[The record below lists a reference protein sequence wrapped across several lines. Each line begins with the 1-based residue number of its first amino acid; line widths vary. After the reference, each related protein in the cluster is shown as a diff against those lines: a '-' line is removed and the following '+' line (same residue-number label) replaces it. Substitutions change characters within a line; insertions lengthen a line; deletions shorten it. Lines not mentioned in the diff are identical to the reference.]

1 MTKILFILLTTYTVN
16 FWSNTDETKL
26 LDTQQVVEHENAV
39 QPNDPDSVC
48 FKFTGWDGNFS
59 DVQSDLNI
67 HATYVQYKY
76 ILSIDSESGMS
87 NGTIVAEDPY
97 AFNESGMIMDIPCG
111 TTVSVRAVPKDG
123 YKLSEWYQN
132 GVKLNTK
139 ATTIDIILDES
150 TVQEGNIVI
159 YAIFEEDSQTG
170 VESQVRPAS
179 AISIQKMLRNGM
191 LFIEQNGKI
200 YNALGQP
207 VVVK

>member
-1 MTKILFILLTTYTVN
+1 MAQLLFILLTTYTVK

-48 FKFTGWDGNFS
+48 YKFIGWDGNFS
-59 DVQSDLNI
+59 DVQSDLDI
-67 HATYVQYKY
+67 HATYEQYEY

-87 NGTIVAEDPY
+87 NGTIVAEAPY
-97 AFNESGMIMDIPCG
+97 AFDESGMIMDIPCG

-132 GVKLNTK
+132 GVKLDTT

-159 YAIFEEDSQTG
+159 YAIFEEDSHTS
-170 VESQVRPAS
+170 VEP
-179 AISIQKMLRNGM
+179 ISGNLSPVTLKHLFNGM
-191 LFIEQNGKI
+191 LFIERNGKI
-200 YNALGQP
+200 YNAQGAEIR
-207 VVVK
+207 

>member
-1 MTKILFILLTTYTVN
+1 MAQWLFILLTTYTVN
-16 FWSNTDETKL
+16 FWSNADETEL

-39 QPNDPDSVC
+39 QPSDPDSVC
-48 FKFTGWDGNFS
+48 YKFIGWDVNFS
-59 DVQSDLNI
+59 DVQSNLNI
-67 HATYVQYKY
+67 HAMYEQYKY

-87 NGTIVAEDPY
+87 NGTIVAEAPY
-97 AFNESGMIMDIPCG
+97 AFDESGMIMDIPCG

-139 ATTIDIILDES
+139 ATTIDIILDEF

-191 LFIEQNGKI
+191 LFIERNGRI
-200 YNALGQP
+200 YDAQGKL
-207 VVVK
+207 VD